1 MRYSNI
7 DFGGKTMAILMVFRV
22 AWSHSVGRG
31 GYSKGLKARRSVI
44 TADFSVACKL
54 GF

>member
-31 GYSKGLKARRSVI
+31 GGLKARRSVI